1 MTDISEIRA
10 QRLAMYTAPTKFAES
25 IVAHIAHAVKNFQ
38 TTAILLYVA
47 EQNVS
52 VVRGKIIEYVAQIE
66 GWEHVDPSSYS
77 SFEVATQTL
86 YLKHNIFIRQC
97 QKEMSSPDYSFTNAD
112 ISGFNQFFYD
122 LELNASDPYFGTITR
137 DYYNDVS
144 S

>member
-1 MTDISEIRA
+1 MTDLSEIRA
-10 QRLAMYTAPTKFAES
+10 QRLAMYTAPTKLAES
-25 IVAHIAHAVKNFQ
+25 IVAHLEWCIRNFQ
-38 TTAILLYVA
+38 TSAILIRLA

-66 GWEHVDPSSYS
+66 SWDHVDPSSYS
-77 SFEVATQTL
+77 SFEVACQTL
-86 YLKHNIFIRQC
+86 YLKHNIYIRQE
-97 QKEMSSPDYSFTNAD
+97 QKEMSSPDYSFMDTD
-112 ISGFNQFFYD
+112 ISGFNRFFYD